1 MDLHKKC
8 LKLWLCCSKAI
19 DFFSFYKST
28 VARKIE
34 PSDYLNKTVCIDNL
48 KLMKLSK
55 IQWLKIKILQNRL
68 LTFHE
73 FLLINRNTKH
83 NLKVSCGL
91 TNKNLPSPWVNPVIL
106 VFQILREVLL
116 KVLKSKFDLNFWQK
130 WKFNK
135 KERER
140 ESVRSVVDCL
150 ESSRS

>member
-1 MDLHKKC
+1 MSKIMTLLFSKP
-8 LKLWLCCSKAI
+8 LTFSVFTSLQLLEKLNQVITLI
-19 DFFSFYKST
+19 RLY
-28 VARKIE
+28 
-34 PSDYLNKTVCIDNL
+34 VCIDNL

-83 NLKVSCGL
+83 NLKVSCSL

-106 VFQILREVLL
+106 VFQILRHVLL

-130 WKFNK
+130 WKCNK

-140 ESVRSVVDCL
+140 ESARSVVDCL